1 MKYKKIWNDFYEGYR
16 EIWSEHDY
24 EYHSYMI
31 IKHILSE
38 LPVPKTGKLIQLG
51 TSLGLSIELLCNKY
65 GEDRVIGYDLFNP
78 LKHPNIEV
86 RDLENNFLQ
95 DIEISF
101 CDIDIGVL
109 NDDTDLRKKYY
120 SWAKKN
126 LVVGGYILVNKK
138 IVGKLNKNF
147 ETIDLASFDNTNIW
161 KNPHKNRI
169 FTKTLVKRIS

>member
-1 MKYKKIWNDFYEGYR
+1 MKYKKIWVDYFEGGNV
-16 EIWSEHDY
+16 IWSEHNY

-31 IKHILSE
+31 INHILSK
-38 LPVPKTGKLIQLG
+38 LPMSKSGKIIQLG
-51 TSLGLSIELLCNKY
+51 TGLGLSVELLCNLY
-65 GEDRVIGYDLFNP
+65 GYDRVIGYDLFNP

-86 RDLENNFLQ
+86 RDLKNNFLQ

-101 CDIDIGVL
+101 CDIDVGVL
-109 NDDTDLRKKYY
+109 NDNINLRKKYY

-169 FTKTLVKRIS
+169 FTKTLVTRIS